1 MNNAKILYI
10 DDEEHNLQ
18 AFRATFRR
26 KYEVHTAISA
36 EAAENVLEQHSDI
49 RVIVSDQRMPG
60 VTGVEFFKSIKTTYP
75 DAIRILLTGYTDIE
89 ALSDAINEGD
99 IYRYVTKPWNELEL
113 NNCIINSLDRYNNR
127 AELKQKVNEL
137 QKTNEELNR
146 VIYSISHELRAP
158 LASAMG
164 IIQLARMENIID
176 ANSRADEYWKMLEE
190 CCNILD
196 YNITNTLQYY
206 KTRKYQIVQEKI
218 NFEELCSHI
227 IALHKTAHNAH
238 DVLITQAVSQHSDFY
253 GDSFRIET
261 ILGNLVSNAIKYQD
275 PQKKDK
281 RIDVK
286 IGVNEKEAILGVSD
300 NGIGISEQNREKI
313 FQQFFRG
320 NFEKGSGLGLFIVKE
335 ALDKI
340 NGKVVVHSEPD
351 IGSNFT
357 VTVPNNSP
365 L

>member
-1 MNNAKILYI
+1 MNNTKILYV
-10 DDEEHNLQ
+10 DDEEHNLH

-26 KYEVHTAISA
+26 QYEVYTAISA
-36 EAAENVLEQHSDI
+36 AEAENVLEQHPDI
-49 RVIVSDQRMPG
+49 KVIISDQRMPG
-60 VTGVEFFKSIKTTYP
+60 VTGVEFFKSVKTTYP

-113 NNCIINSLDRYNNR
+113 KNCIINAFDRYNNR
-127 AELKQKVNEL
+127 AELKEKVNEL
-137 QKTNEELNR
+137 QKTNDELSR
-146 VIYSISHELRAP
+146 FIYSISHELRAP

-176 ANSRADEYWKMLEE
+176 ANSRADEYWTMLEE
-190 CCNILD
+190 CCNALD

-206 KTRKYQIVQEKI
+206 KTRKFHIVQEKI
-218 NFEELCSHI
+218 NFDEMCSRI
-227 IALHKTAHNAH
+227 IALHRTAHNAH
-238 DVLITQAVSQHSDFY
+238 DVSITQAVSQHLDFY
-253 GDSFRIET
+253 GDTFRIET

-275 PQKKDK
+275 PQKTNK

-286 IGVNEKEAILGVSD
+286 IGVNEKEAILNVSD
-300 NGIGISEQNREKI
+300 NGIGISEQNKEKI

-340 NGKVVVHSEPD
+340 NGNVVVQSELN
-351 IGSNFT
+351 IGSNFN
-357 VTVPNNSP
+357 VTIPNNSP